1 MSSLLFFCSVKYELG
16 WNFEKKIIEQS
27 LLLLAKKIFSFVD
40 GDEQRTKNF
49 KERYWES
56 ISIFKKKK
64 KKNWDRREEK
74 KQKEREH
81 KTISHENLFL
91 SSAAK
96 KAKEPNSNGLY
107 TRSTN
112 RGITQVPEQLALNLD
127 HDMDD
132 DDDIDHDQQQPLSPT
147 VTNAS
152 DEQNDL
158 NLLITDDD
166 EQQQNQTQSMINSI
180 HQRKR
185 MAPLTSH
192 RRPPPSS
199 SSSGMS
205 STMNE
210 KSDLL
215 SVRTH
220 LEKGKMKLQMIV
232 KKNFVSWI

>member
-1 MSSLLFFCSVKYELG
+1 MKNEEFLREILRVDF
-16 WNFEKKIIEQS
+16 NFEKKTE
-27 LLLLAKKIFSFVD
+27 
-40 GDEQRTKNF
+40 
-49 KERYWES
+49 KEE
-56 ISIFKKKK
+56 KKKK
-64 KKNWDRREEK
+64 
-74 KQKEREH
+74 EREQ
-81 KTISHENLFL
+81 KTISHKNLFL
-91 SSAAK
+91 LSAAK

-112 RGITQVPEQLALNLD
+112 RGITQVPEQLSLNLD

-132 DDDIDHDQQQPLSPT
+132 DDDIDHDQRQPLSPT

-166 EQQQNQTQSMINSI
+166 EQQQQNQTQSMINSI

-192 RRPPPSS
+192 RRPPPPPSS

-215 SVRTH
+215 SVRAH
-220 LEKGKMKLQMIV
+220 LEKGKTKRQ
-232 KKNFVSWI
+232 

>member
-1 MSSLLFFCSVKYELG
+1 MKNEEFLREILRVDF
-16 WNFEKKIIEQS
+16 NFEKKTE
-27 LLLLAKKIFSFVD
+27 
-40 GDEQRTKNF
+40 
-49 KERYWES
+49 KEE
-56 ISIFKKKK
+56 KKKK
-64 KKNWDRREEK
+64 
-74 KQKEREH
+74 EREQ
-81 KTISHENLFL
+81 KTISHKNLFL
-91 SSAAK
+91 LSAAK

-112 RGITQVPEQLALNLD
+112 RGITQVPEQLSLNLD

-132 DDDIDHDQQQPLSPT
+132 DDDIDHDQRQPLSPT

-166 EQQQNQTQSMINSI
+166 EQQQQQNQTQSMINSI

-192 RRPPPSS
+192 RRPPPPPSS

-215 SVRTH
+215 SVRAH
-220 LEKGKMKLQMIV
+220 LEKGKTKRQ
-232 KKNFVSWI
+232 